1 MLIIIRHAA
10 PGRYARI
17 MPALQ
22 YAKTLHGA
30 QTLQQYA
37 QGNHLHKQ
45 ATVEIQGQR
54 VGQKAVRRV

>member
-1 MLIIIRHAA
+1 MLADA
-10 PGRYARI
+10 LQGKTAKATGS
-17 MPALQ
+17 ALQ

-45 ATVEIQGQR
+45 ATAEIQGQR
-54 VGQKAVRRV
+54 QGRRVVRRV

>member
-1 MLIIIRHAA
+1 MLADA
-10 PGRYARI
+10 LQGKTAKATGS
-17 MPALQ
+17 ALQ

-45 ATVEIQGQR
+45 ATAGRQGQR
-54 VGQKAVRRV
+54 VGQKAVRRS